1 MTYKYGNDL
10 ILFNG
15 DLAISARGD
24 LASTNDYEKTQ
35 SVPFDGY
42 YNIIFSVFNRIN
54 TVVGEL
60 PIHPDYGSK
69 LPLLVSKPGKQ
80 EFIDNLKNEINNA
93 LLQDQRISEVIT
105 SEISINGSFVSVKSE
120 VVLTGRSDSSVFIF
134 PNFYIE

>member
-1 MTYKYGNDL
+1 MSNKYGNDL

-105 SEISINGSFVSVKSE
+105 SEVSISGNFVSVKSE